1 MSGVHTSLCT
11 MGVGTPF
18 ALASLGARHP
28 VFQNHNSKQQNRLR
42 GGLSTTAGGGIC
54 SLSHDE
60 LDLLDFL
67 EDQIASLQLVVK
79 AQDTSASSMAQIPH
93 ALVQDSCPSQVLLLP
108 TFAQASASNTRL
120 PPLPWAGGLED
131 GCWWWQCCS
140 ASAPSAWPKATLSCN
155 GSDLLFLRHPATS
168 TPSHRCSL
176 RSLFLRY
183 SSQA

>member
-108 TFAQASASNTRL
+108 AFAQASVSNTVCPLSLEREGWKMVAGGGSVAV
-120 PPLPWAGGLED
+120 PPLPWRGLK
-131 GCWWWQCCS
+131 
-140 ASAPSAWPKATLSCN
+140 PP
-155 GSDLLFLRHPATS
+155 
-168 TPSHRCSL
+168 
-176 RSLFLRY
+176 
-183 SSQA
+183 